1 MIAVGCTGGIGSGKS
16 SFVAL
21 LAARGAVVVDADAIA
36 RHALD
41 PGTPGH
47 GAVVRRFGDAVL
59 AGDGTVD
66 RGALA
71 RVVFGDPAARAALE
85 AIVHPVVRRE
95 VAAELEARRGSDE
108 VVVVELPLLVETG
121 GRDAYGLDG
130 VIVVDAPVDL
140 ALDRLVRLRGLEP
153 EDAHRRVAA
162 QIDPGERLR
171 AADFVVVNVGTTDEL
186 AQMADEAWRWLARLR
201 SERAR

>member
-1 MIAVGCTGGIGSGKS
+1 M
-16 SFVAL
+16 
-21 LAARGAVVVDADAIA
+21 
-36 RHALD
+36 
-41 PGTPGH
+41 
-47 GAVVRRFGDAVL
+47 RRFGDAVL